1 MSGHARRYVTSRP
14 GSAFPDTSLKGA
26 APRCREAMARPGH
39 GRRRVSPEEEEDEED
54 PVDAMVSRTGCMAQH
69 RALQHC
75 MAEQQDWR
83 HCQPQVR
90 AFRDCMAHR
99 KQDREVQRAPSSS
112 HGHPAPT
119 GE

>member
-1 MSGHARRYVTSRP
+1 MGAGKVHGGAGHPWVQVRY
-14 GSAFPDTSLKGA
+14 
-26 APRCREAMARPGH
+26 
-39 GRRRVSPEEEEDEED
+39 EDEED

-90 AFRDCMAHR
+90 AFRDCMAQR
-99 KQDREVQRAPSSS
+99 KQEREVQRAPSSS
-112 HGHPAPT
+112 QGHPAPAA
-119 GE
+119 E